1 DAFGAEQVLVAD
13 GRTEQGAGL
22 TSGAACVGGLS
33 LGQRLLF
40 GDGDETVELRV
51 EPGDA
56 RHQGAGQFYGG
67 KLMVGEAV
75 SDLGE
80 GQLMHVGILDH
91 SITRGTRYRPS
102 STAGAMAW

>member
-1 DAFGAEQVLVAD
+1 MAD
-13 GRTEQGAGL
+13 GRTEQGAIL
-22 TSGAACVGGLS
+22 ASGAAGVGGSGLR
-33 LGQRLLF
+33 QRLLF

-56 RHQGAGQFYGG
+56 RQQGAGQFFGR
-67 KLMVGEAV
+67 KLLVGEAAG
-75 SDLGE
+75 DLGE